1 MKNTIRRIVTAVSI
15 IALAFV
21 FFSNLGAVKS
31 IASKLK
37 AKTACSVV
45 YPSAMEIET
54 AMMTAH
60 AAAYRYASKEI
71 DSWIDELMYRVDNAF
86 LCDYFSF
93 VQVKKREITS
103 LFYSI
108 RHFFSSDSE
117 TAEKI
122 ITRELERKLSDI
134 VIKPEQ
140 SQLRINEITKG
151 AVGVYMETF
160 GSELARLQIEYKIP
174 APEWN
179 KYISDICG
187 LTLDVNQK
195 AYPVK
200 FKMAVVSGTAL
211 SLVSVAPVVKKIAST
226 ASKKMAARAGAKAG
240 AKIVGK
246 VAAKAGVQVAGRG
259 AAAAHRRGRG
269 DRKRSGQRG
278 HRPGLPGGASGRMRR
293 GAKAPKIRERIQGRS
308 LDAFSFWI
316 RRPSPPQAGWPRGIL
331 RCSEAF
337 PPRSTPI
344 PGPGR
349 SGRPGRR
356 TPPPPAA
363 VLPCR
368 GGESSGCRTGSPSAP
383 PPRPPP
389 WRRRRPPC
397 RRRKR
402 AARRGQSRRDCRNAP
417 SPGSPRCSGRAPGP
431 GSRCRCGCCSCSGRS
446 VLQWSWGS
454 LLAFDVESFLQYTI
468 LEEKTQ
474 PERKNG

>member
-1 MKNTIRRIVTAVSI
+1 MKNTTKRIITAISI

-37 AKTACSVV
+37 AKTAPSVV

-54 AMMTAH
+54 AMKTARS
-60 AAAYRYASKEI
+60 AAYRYASKEI

-86 LCDYFSF
+86 LGDYFSF

-108 RHFFSSDSE
+108 RHFFDSDSE
-117 TAEKI
+117 TAEEI
-122 ITRELERKLSDI
+122 ITRELEKKLSDI

-140 SQLRINEITKG
+140 SQFRINEITKG

-174 APEWN
+174 VPEWN

-200 FKMAVVSGTAL
+200 LKMAVVSGTAL

-246 VAAKAGVQVAGRG
+246 VAAKAGVQAAGRG
-259 AAAAHRRGRG
+259 AAAAASAAIPYVGLGITAAICLWDIIDFANTSAEGKRMLRASLVEYFAEIKTEMLGSG
-269 DRKRSGQRG
+269 D
-278 HRPGLPGGASGRMRR
+278 ASIMG
-293 GAKAPKIRERIQGRS
+293 S
-308 LDAFSFWI
+308 LDVW
-316 RRPSPPQAGWPRGIL
+316 
-331 RCSEAF
+331 ENN
-337 PPRSTPI
+337 
-344 PGPGR
+344 
-349 SGRPGRR
+349 
-356 TPPPPAA
+356 
-363 VLPCR
+363 V
-368 GGESSGCRTGSPSAP
+368 
-383 PPRPPP
+383 
-389 WRRRRPPC
+389 
-397 RRRKR
+397 K
-402 AARRGQSRRDCRNAP
+402 
-417 SPGSPRCSGRAPGP
+417 
-431 GSRCRCGCCSCSGRS
+431 
-446 VLQWSWGS
+446 
-454 LLAFDVESFLQYTI
+454 
-468 LEEKTQ
+468 EKI
-474 PERKNG
+474 KKV

>member
-1 MKNTIRRIVTAVSI
+1 MKNTTKRIITAISI

-37 AKTACSVV
+37 AKTAPSIV

-54 AMMTAH
+54 AMKTAH
-60 AAAYRYASKEI
+60 AAAYRYTSKEI

-86 LCDYFSF
+86 LGDYFSF

-108 RHFFSSDSE
+108 RHFFDSDSE
-117 TAEKI
+117 TAEEI
-122 ITRELERKLSDI
+122 ITRELEKKLSDI

-211 SLVSVAPVVKKIAST
+211 SLVSAAPVVKKIAST
-226 ASKKMAARAGAKAG
+226 VSKKMAARAGAKAG

-246 VAAKAGVQVAGRG
+246 VAAKAGVQAAGRG
-259 AAAAHRRGRG
+259 AAAAASAIPYVGLGITAAICLWDIIDFANTSAEGKRMLRASLVEYFAEMKTEMLGSG
-269 DRKRSGQRG
+269 D
-278 HRPGLPGGASGRMRR
+278 ASIMG
-293 GAKAPKIRERIQGRS
+293 S
-308 LDAFSFWI
+308 LDVW
-316 RRPSPPQAGWPRGIL
+316 
-331 RCSEAF
+331 ENN
-337 PPRSTPI
+337 
-344 PGPGR
+344 
-349 SGRPGRR
+349 
-356 TPPPPAA
+356 
-363 VLPCR
+363 V
-368 GGESSGCRTGSPSAP
+368 
-383 PPRPPP
+383 
-389 WRRRRPPC
+389 
-397 RRRKR
+397 K
-402 AARRGQSRRDCRNAP
+402 
-417 SPGSPRCSGRAPGP
+417 
-431 GSRCRCGCCSCSGRS
+431 
-446 VLQWSWGS
+446 
-454 LLAFDVESFLQYTI
+454 
-468 LEEKTQ
+468 EKI
-474 PERKNG
+474 KKV